1 MFVTDKPRTK
11 EETKALIQIG
21 VRLREEKKKKEEQDR
36 IDASM
41 NMQVGDLVEVTS
53 NDWGD
58 SIPQGAVG
66 IVIGFEKRLH
76 IPAVTVII
84 NNEECWI
91 DQDDLKIL
99 SKAGG

>member
-1 MFVTDKPRTK
+1 
-11 EETKALIQIG
+11 
-21 VRLREEKKKKEEQDR
+21 
-36 IDASM
+36 
-41 NMQVGDLVEVTS
+41 MQVGDLVEVTS

-76 IPAVTVII
+76 IPAVTVVIPDHG
-84 NNEECWI
+84 ECWI